1 MRAHLPA
8 LLRRRKGQLRRDQ
21 CRREASALPPQGLAD
36 FQILRR
42 PEGEAADARRGR
54 RRGEREDITARR
66 FRPVVNLHFR
76 HGAPSLSADRR
87 GRQNPRTS
95 ARRGRR
101 TESGSELALAHR
113 RAGRRDRGDRRNAA
127 ASAARCARTP
137 PSHEARADRL
147 LRRVFH
153 HGQRLRRD
161 DFRRLRGGR
170 RRLRRDLRDRRVVDR
185 RMVDGDR
192 RRGEEP
198 AERRSEFRALGVAQ
212 RRRARDNQDGGKRG
226 DKSQRA

>member
-1 MRAHLPA
+1 MRTYTTPLM
-8 LLRRRKGQLRRDQ
+8 
-21 CRREASALPPQGLAD
+21 
-36 FQILRR
+36 
-42 PEGEAADARRGR
+42 
-54 RRGEREDITARR
+54 
-66 FRPVVNLHFR
+66 
-76 HGAPSLSADRR
+76 
-87 GRQNPRTS
+87 
-95 ARRGRR
+95 
-101 TESGSELALAHR
+101 R
-113 RAGRRDRGDRRNAA
+113 RAR
-127 ASAARCARTP
+127 
-137 PSHEARADRL
+137 DRL

-226 DKSQRA
+226 DKSQRARRQGGG